1 MTHEIAFSLGH
12 DLLTFVSSAVIAVMA
27 LFMLGVGVPRAPQW
41 KAYRRMRAMLAVAY
55 MLLAAS
61 GFATSMVQLEEG
73 SPEWL
78 SAVTL
83 VVASLQALMFTATTV
98 AFVSPLSVGLRWL
111 LPQFLGIT
119 VCGAALIGTLA
130 CMPSLFPVAFW
141 TFAACYAAQLAIYS
155 LFFRRCF
162 VRCVQ
167 RLEAH
172 YDDDES
178 GRLKWI
184 VRCFCSA
191 LGIGVLA
198 LVFSVFSMGIGF
210 YDCFVGAYTAYYVYM
225 VHCMVNYRIDNSFV
239 VKVVAEP
246 EPAAAPTADA
256 AQPGECASESIP
268 DECEKTLAEALQRW
282 QEEKMYTRKDVSPD
296 EIAAQLGTTRRYLVW
311 YFTNRLHTTL
321 RSWRLKLRIA
331 EAERLLRE
339 DPGVSVAALHE
350 MVGVGDR
357 SNFHKHFRQATG
369 LTPSEYKARYGL
381 R

>member
-130 CMPSLFPVAFW
+130 CMPSLQANRQSPSHPQKRFPP
-141 TFAACYAAQLAIYS
+141 QHRKHRS
-155 LFFRRCF
+155 RSQPSR
-162 VRCVQ
+162 
-167 RLEAH
+167 
-172 YDDDES
+172 
-178 GRLKWI
+178 
-184 VRCFCSA
+184 
-191 LGIGVLA
+191 
-198 LVFSVFSMGIGF
+198 SM
-210 YDCFVGAYTAYYVYM
+210 
-225 VHCMVNYRIDNSFV
+225 
-239 VKVVAEP
+239 
-246 EPAAAPTADA
+246 
-256 AQPGECASESIP
+256 
-268 DECEKTLAEALQRW
+268 
-282 QEEKMYTRKDVSPD
+282 SP
-296 EIAAQLGTTRRYLVW
+296 L
-311 YFTNRLHTTL
+311 
-321 RSWRLKLRIA
+321 
-331 EAERLLRE
+331 
-339 DPGVSVAALHE
+339 P
-350 MVGVGDR
+350 
-357 SNFHKHFRQATG
+357 
-369 LTPSEYKARYGL
+369 PP
-381 R
+381 

>member
-1 MTHEIAFSLGH
+1 MTHDITFSMGH
-12 DLLTFVSSAVIAVMA
+12 DLLTFVSAAVIAVMA
-27 LFMLGVGVPRAPQW
+27 LFMLGVRVPHATQW

-55 MLLAAS
+55 MLLAVS
-61 GFATSMVQLEEG
+61 GFVTSIMQLEEG
-73 SPEWL
+73 SQAWL

-98 AFVSPLSVGLRWL
+98 TFVSPLSINLRWF
-111 LPQFLGIT
+111 LPQIVGILAG
-119 VCGAALIGTLA
+119 GAAVISTLA
-130 CMPSLFPVAFW
+130 CIPPLFPVAFW
-141 TFAACYAAQLAIYS
+141 TFAAAYAVQLALYWR
-155 LFFRRCF
+155 FFRHRF
-162 VRCVQ
+162 ARCVE

-184 VRCFCSA
+184 AHCFYSA
-191 LGIGVLA
+191 LGIGLLA
-198 LVFSVFSMGIGF
+198 FVFSVFSMGIGF
-210 YDCFVGAYTAYYVYM
+210 YDCFVVAYTAYYIYM
-225 VHCMVNYRIDNSFV
+225 VRCMVNYRIGNSFV
-239 VKVVAEP
+239 VKVVA
-246 EPAAAPTADA
+246 
-256 AQPGECASESIP
+256 
-268 DECEKTLAEALQRW
+268 DECEKALTEALQRW
-282 QEEKMYTRKDVSPD
+282 QEEKMYTRKDVTPD
-296 EIAAQLGTTRRYLVW
+296 EIAAQLGTSRRYLAW

-339 DPGVSVAALHE
+339 EPDISVAALHE

-357 SNFHKHFRQATG
+357 SNFHKHFHQATG